1 VSRYTSYVIVS
12 IRHKGLRRFFEAG
25 DGRLLRP
32 DMVPRLRRMLSAI
45 HAAEELA
52 ELESVPGWRLHAL
65 KGDLKGFWSLSVS
78 GNWRLTFMWNKGAA
92 TDIDLVD
99 YH

>member
-1 VSRYTSYVIVS
+1 VIGS
-12 IRHKGLRRFFEAG
+12 IRHKGLRRLFEAG
-25 DGRLLRP
+25 DGKSLRA

-52 ELESVPGWRLHAL
+52 ELESVSRWRLHPL
-65 KGDLKGFWSLSVS
+65 KGSLKGLWSLSVS
-78 GNWRLTFMWNKGAA
+78 GNWRLVFKWNKGAA

>member
-1 VSRYTSYVIVS
+1 MIGS
-12 IRHKGLRRFFEAG
+12 IRHKGLRRLFEAG
-25 DGRLLRP
+25 DGKLLRS

-52 ELESVPGWRLHAL
+52 ELESVAGWRLHAL
-65 KGDLKGFWSLSVS
+65 KGNLKGLWSLSVS
-78 GNWRLTFMWNKGAA
+78 GNWRLVFRWDKGIA

>member
-1 VSRYTSYVIVS
+1 MIGS
-12 IRHKGLRRFFEAG
+12 IRHKGLRRLFEAG
-25 DGRLLRP
+25 DGKLLRP
-32 DMVPRLRRMLSAI
+32 DMVPRSRRMLSAI

-65 KGDLKGFWSLSVS
+65 KGDLKGSWSLSVS
-78 GNWRLTFMWNKGAA
+78 GNWRLVFTWNKGTA

>member
-1 VSRYTSYVIVS
+1 MIGS

-25 DGRLLRP
+25 DGKLLR
-32 DMVPRLRRMLSAI
+32 AI

-52 ELESVPGWRLHAL
+52 ELESVSGWRLDAL
-65 KGDLKGFWSLSVS
+65 KGNLKGLWSLSVS
-78 GNWRLTFMWNKGAA
+78 GNWRLVFKWNTGTA

>member
-1 VSRYTSYVIVS
+1 MIGS

-25 DGRLLRP
+25 DGKLLRA

-52 ELESVPGWRLHAL
+52 EPESVSGWRLHAL
-65 KGDLKGFWSLSVS
+65 KGNLKGLWSLSVS
-78 GNWRLTFMWNKGAA
+78 GNWRLVFKWNRGAA